1 MSLYTDQFHFFFSF
15 FLWFLWSVRFFNLL
29 CNVLRSKS
37 NCVRCV
43 RRERGEIKFR
53 DKIIREWFEPVPI
66 WRRIGRGEKK
76 RIVNIFLA
84 SRGYPPDGV
93 RLILWLYGFNFMKL
107 SLLDSRRFFFFFFSF
122 FIRFAESIP
131 DLFET
136 SRPLSVPILLQN
148 IINKQSSKPIV

>member
-15 FLWFLWSVRFFNLL
+15 SLSFLRSVRFFNLL

-107 SLLDSRRFFFFFFSF
+107 SIRFAALFLFLFFFFYPFRWKYPR
-122 FIRFAESIP
+122 FIRNISA
-131 DLFET
+131 FERT
-136 SRPLSVPILLQN
+136 DPPPKY
-148 IINKQSSKPIV
+148 NK